1 MNAVKDILNS
11 IRSKMKPR
19 VIISLSLVCV
29 LIFPAIL
36 IENSSIPT
44 SDSNMFLLSCPNGPN
59 DLRPTFIGLS
69 NLSSSPPQT
78 YYLLNNRLDPGVN
91 LSMKLNVS
99 VQAQNLIVKS
109 FTSFNIYFVQK
120 TGNQGNFTLN
130 NSYLM
135 SLSPKIYDNKEY
147 SILYYCVEN
156 YSVLNTKGYQLANQ
170 KDDRFGFSSY
180 QIINTK
186 NKNTTSNMYIAYLPS
201 YLLGYYGLSPVILVQ
216 GPKGGI
222 YNLSYHLYNPQQNNS
237 VGPMV
242 YLGNYSYNKI
252 YAFNSNE
259 QIVLSMNEAY
269 NVTFFINGTFMS
281 TNFRSSLF
289 SSSLSVISLV
299 GLLGNTGS
307 EIMLLVAV
315 FMVLMLFVPMFN
327 PSVYK
332 YYLSLPRKRWHTVMI
347 EFTSSIITMSI
358 FEGFAF
364 LATYVISEAVL
375 KYSLSGLAFL
385 YIYLFSLAAYTVFAS
400 IYLLVGT
407 YFIGRSTPKTFLTLF
422 LVLGY
427 PIISSI
433 LQSILELGSFL
444 PFNTDNSLF
453 KPVLDN
459 IRTLNV
465 MSGILPVL
473 NVEELNSYFLRSPT
487 SGVVMLNH
495 LSIFDLSP
503 IIFLSSIVGISV
515 ALFYLSIRRYDR
527 Y

>member
-19 VIISLSLVCV
+19 VIISLSLICV

-44 SDSNMFLLSCPNGPN
+44 SDSNMYLLSCPNGVR
-59 DLRPTFIGLS
+59 DTFIGFS
-69 NLSSSPPQT
+69 NLSSSTPQT
-78 YYLLNNRLDPGVN
+78 YYLLNNKLDPGVN
-91 LSMKLNVS
+91 LSLKLNVS
-99 VQAQNLIVKS
+99 VQAQNLIVKNYS
-109 FTSFNIYFVQK
+109 SFNIYFAKK

-130 NSYLM
+130 NSYIK
-135 SLSPKIYDNKEY
+135 SLSPKVYDNKEY
-147 SILYYCVEN
+147 SILAYCVEN
-156 YSVLNTKGYQLANQ
+156 YSVLNSKGYQLANQ
-170 KDDRFGFSSY
+170 KDEKFDFSVD

-186 NKNTTSNMYIAYLPS
+186 NKSKTSNMYIAYLPS

-237 VGPMV
+237 VGAMV

-252 YAFNSNE
+252 YTFNSNE
-259 QIVLSMNEAY
+259 QMVLSMNEAY
-269 NVTFFINGTFMS
+269 NVTFFINGTSMN
-281 TNFRSSLF
+281 TNFRSSIF
-289 SSSLSVISLV
+289 SSSLTVISLL

-307 EIMLLVAV
+307 EIMLLVTV

-375 KYSLSGLAFL
+375 KYSLSGLVFL

-400 IYLLVGT
+400 IYLLVGA
-407 YFIGRSTPKTFLTLF
+407 YFIGRSAPKTFLTLF

-427 PIISSI
+427 PIIYSF
-433 LQSILELGSFL
+433 LQTILEIGSL
-444 PFNTDNSLF
+444 SPFYTGNSLF

-459 IRTLNV
+459 IRTQNV
-465 MSGILPVL
+465 ITGILPVL

-515 ALFYLSIRRYDR
+515 ALFYLSIRRYYR